1 MTDNA
6 AIAPPR
12 IAFYDCRHGKIAHF
26 AADACIGL
34 ALARY
39 GEWGEDEIALLRDYI
54 KPGDVV
60 LDVGA
65 NVGTHALG
73 FAELVGPTGRV
84 IAIEGQ
90 PEVFE
95 LLCTNITNNGHA
107 GVVSALNV
115 LAGERLDLVKTKL
128 FGAAMPDNAG
138 ARSFLYETRDK
149 ELPPWASD
157 DALDI
162 HLAMITL
169 DSLALKRCDLIK
181 IDVEGMEY
189 EVLSGAEKIL
199 SEFHPIVY
207 FEHASGDPEVI
218 KAIDALIKPKGY
230 RLFWHIANPYN
241 AMNWKDDPQNIFGGM
256 VEVNVL
262 ACPPGVDAP
271 QDLAEITAENCNPTR
286 PPLDVAIHGANIPV
300 TQAQLDSKKDAPVS
314 LAKDIY
320 RRLTGRATSPSG

>member
-26 AADACIGL
+26 ASDACIGL

-95 LLCTNITNNGHA
+95 LLCTNVTNNGHA

-115 LAGERLDLVKTKL
+115 LAGDRLDLVKTKL
-128 FGAAMPDNAG
+128 FATMPENAG
-138 ARSFLYETRDK
+138 ARTFLYETRDK
-149 ELPPWASD
+149 ELPPWATD
-157 DALDI
+157 EALDI

-169 DSLALKRCDLIK
+169 DSLGLKRCDLIK

-189 EVLSGAEKIL
+189 EVLSGAEKLL
-199 SEFHPIVY
+199 SEFHPLVY
-207 FEHASGDPEVI
+207 FEHASGNTDVI
-218 KAIDALIKPKGY
+218 KYIEELLKTKNY

-241 AMNWKDDPQNIFGGM
+241 AVNWNGDPQNIFGGA

-262 ACPPGVDAP
+262 ACPPGIDAP
-271 QDLAEITAENCNPTR
+271 QGLTEITAENYNAPR

-300 TQAQLDSKKDAPVS
+300 TQAQTDGKKSAPVS

-320 RRLTGRATSPSG
+320 RRLTGRAASPSG